1 MPKVPEQEDASSPDI
16 GSVCVARQRGL
27 LWMLGQLRAK
37 LQLWILRMSG
47 SILVQ
52 IIGAPI
58 ACSEGVKDS
67 WREVAGWAAGQ
78 LKTRFGD
85 EVSVQY
91 YDLFDTSCPTIP
103 PGSQLPLV
111 LVNGEVLSSGGKISV
126 PLIRKR
132 VDALR
137 AEASNNADSTLTVG

>member
-1 MPKVPEQEDASSPDI
+1 MSKVLEQEDAPGPDI
-16 GSVCVARQRGL
+16 GSVCWARQRG
-27 LWMLGQLRAK
+27 MLRGLRAK

-47 SILVQ
+47 RILVQ

-58 ACSEGVKDS
+58 ACGEGAKDS

-78 LKTRFGD
+78 LKTRFGN

-91 YDLFDTSCPTIP
+91 YDLLDTDCPTIP
-103 PGSQLPLV
+103 SGAQLPLV
-111 LVNGEVLSSGGKISV
+111 FVNGEVLSSGGKISV

-137 AEASNNADSTLTVG
+137 LEGIE